1 MKVSVI
7 GLGYIGLP
15 TATILASHQI
25 NVIGVDIN
33 SHVVNTVN
41 QGKIHI
47 VEPDLEYLV
56 RAVVQTGSLKA
67 TTQIEE
73 SDVFVIAVPT
83 PFKGNHEPDMSYV
96 KSAAKMISS
105 VLNKGNIVILES
117 TSPVGTTEKMVGWM
131 QEARTD
137 LTFPLFGRD
146 ADNFDIYVSHCPE
159 RMLPGNVLRELVD
172 NDRIIGGI
180 TTECAERSKAFYELF
195 VKGSCITTD
204 CRTAA
209 LSKLVENS
217 FRDVNIAFANELSLI
232 CDKLDIDVW
241 KLIELA
247 NKHPRVNIMRPG
259 PGVGGHCI
267 AVDPWFIVD
276 SAPNESN
283 LIHISR
289 IINDNKPKFI
299 LDKINSVFNSI
310 NKPLSEISVA
320 CLGLS
325 FKPDIDDLRA
335 SPAMEI
341 VHSLTV
347 KKLKK
352 IYVIEPNISLLPDNL
367 DIHSVE
373 LSNIEDGIRFSDV
386 VVILV
391 AHKEFLSIDK
401 DLLMDKKVV
410 DSIGIT

>member
-159 RMLPGNVLRELVD
+159 RVLPGNVLRELVD

-180 TTECAERSKAFYELF
+180 TTECAERSKEFYELF

-204 CRTAA
+204 CRTAE

-247 NKHPRVNIMRPG
+247 NKHP
-259 PGVGGHCI
+259 
-267 AVDPWFIVD
+267 
-276 SAPNESN
+276 
-283 LIHISR
+283 
-289 IINDNKPKFI
+289 
-299 LDKINSVFNSI
+299 
-310 NKPLSEISVA
+310 
-320 CLGLS
+320 
-325 FKPDIDDLRA
+325 
-335 SPAMEI
+335 
-341 VHSLTV
+341 
-347 KKLKK
+347 
-352 IYVIEPNISLLPDNL
+352 
-367 DIHSVE
+367 
-373 LSNIEDGIRFSDV
+373 
-386 VVILV
+386 
-391 AHKEFLSIDK
+391 
-401 DLLMDKKVV
+401 
-410 DSIGIT
+410 

>member
-15 TATILASHQI
+15 TAAVLASHQI
-25 NVIGVDIN
+25 NVVGVDID
-33 SHVVNTVN
+33 SHVVSTIN

-47 VEPDLEYLV
+47 VEPGLEDLV
-56 RAVVQTGSLKA
+56 RTAVQTGRLKA

-83 PFKGNHEPDMSYV
+83 PFKGNHEPDLSYI

-105 VLNKGNIVILES
+105 VLNEGNIVILES

-159 RMLPGNVLRELVD
+159 RVLPGNVLRELVD

-180 TTECAERSKAFYELF
+180 TTECAERSKEFYDIF

-204 CRTAA
+204 CRTAE

-247 NKHPRVNIMRPG
+247 NRHPRVDIMRPG

-267 AVDPWFIVD
+267 AVDPWFIID

-299 LDKINSVFNSI
+299 LDKINSVFKSI

-347 KKLKK
+347 KKIKK
-352 IYVIEPNISLLPDNL
+352 IYVIEPNISSLPDNL

-373 LSNIEDGIRFSDV
+373 LSNIEDGIKFSDV
-386 VVILV
+386 VLILV
-391 AHKEFLSIDK
+391 AHKEFLTIDK
-401 DLLMDKKVV
+401 KLLMGKKVV

>member
-159 RMLPGNVLRELVD
+159 RVLPGNVLRELVD

-180 TTECAERSKAFYELF
+180 TTECAERSKEFYELF

-204 CRTAA
+204 CRTAE

-232 CDKLDIDVW
+232 CDKLDIDVG

-247 NKHPRVNIMRPG
+247 HKHPRVNIMRPG

>member
-159 RMLPGNVLRELVD
+159 RVLPGNVLRELVD

-180 TTECAERSKAFYELF
+180 TTECAERSKEFYELF

-204 CRTAA
+204 CRTAE

-247 NKHPRVNIMRPG
+247 NRHPRVNIMRPG

-352 IYVIEPNISLLPDNL
+352 IYVIEPNISSLPDNL

>member
-159 RMLPGNVLRELVD
+159 RVLPGNVLRELVD

-180 TTECAERSKAFYELF
+180 TTECAERSKEFYELF

-204 CRTAA
+204 CRTAE